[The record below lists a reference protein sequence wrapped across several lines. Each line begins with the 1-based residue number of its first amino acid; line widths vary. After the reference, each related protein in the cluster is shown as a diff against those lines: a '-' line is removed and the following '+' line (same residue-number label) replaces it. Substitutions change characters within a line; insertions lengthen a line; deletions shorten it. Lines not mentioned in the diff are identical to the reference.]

1 MKMTILIVSQQPRNI
16 KPDRFFFT
24 VSTYQDSKAHALA
37 SLSFACVC
45 NHNQSDSRI
54 YDDAS
59 GTF

>member
-1 MKMTILIVSQQPRNI
+1 MKMTILTVSRQPRNT
-16 KPDRFFFT
+16 KPDSFFT
-24 VSTYQDSKAHALA
+24 VSSRAHALA
-37 SLSFACVC
+37 SFACVC